1 MTEETSP
8 APARGLARVA
18 MVNAAIQVVAQISNI
33 LIGMVLTPYVL
44 HRLGRD
50 LYGVTVAAGSAY
62 EYMSVMRGGMAAA
75 MRRYVT
81 LHHHGGQPLEAKRYY
96 AVGFWWSGLFRS
108 VILLVSLLL
117 AGPLSR
123 FLRIPANAIIDGS
136 IGVALILTAAVVSDT
151 ATTFGV
157 PIYATGRTS
166 RISTVHMGS
175 IWLRLALVLL
185 AFHLFVPNLRVYGSA
200 ILLTALLPVFVY
212 AWMAWRTGVVGFP
225 VPKPDFGDAEH
236 RRHLFRYGGF
246 ALLWQIAGLLY
257 VSTDNLL
264 IGRIYGAGAITRYS
278 LGTRWYP
285 LIMGFLQGSVL
296 SLTPIFTG
304 MEARGESDRSRDAL
318 RRVVAV
324 TSGLAVPFCLVP
336 CVVGDLFLVHW
347 VGPEYRSS
355 AKYMIAML
363 VPLLLEA
370 SLMPVWMALLARGR
384 IGWIAVGDI
393 VVAVGNV
400 GISLVLALVFK
411 LGLLGFALGNTLALL
426 AKNLLLRPIAAR
438 RDPSFPPTSEF
449 LRSLP
454 KALLGGAPA
463 LLLLYF
469 LRGVI
474 DASLATVVVGGT
486 VGGALCLAGS
496 LLSSVGWRQLRLLMR
511 TALGQRK
518 TTA

>member
-1 MTEETSP
+1 M
-8 APARGLARVA
+8 ARVA
-18 MVNAAIQVVAQISNI
+18 MSNAATQVVAQVSNI

-50 LYGVTVAAGSAY
+50 LYGVAVAAGSAY
-62 EYMSVMRGGMAAA
+62 EYMSLMRGGMAAA

-81 LHHHGGQPLEAKRYY
+81 LHHHAGENDVARRYY
-96 AVGFWWSGLFRS
+96 STGFWWSGIFRS
-108 VILLVSLLL
+108 VILLASLLL

-123 FLRIPANAIIDGS
+123 FLRIPPNAIIDGS

-166 RISTVHMGS
+166 KISGVNLFS
-175 IWLRLALVLL
+175 VWARLALVFL
-185 AFHLFVPNLRVYGSA
+185 AFHLFAPNLRVYGSA
-200 ILLTALLPVFVY
+200 LLLTSLFPVLMY

-225 VPKPDFGDAEH
+225 IPRPDFGDAER

-257 VSTDNLL
+257 VSTDNLF
-264 IGRIYGAGAITRYS
+264 IGRLYGAGAITRYS

-285 LIMGFLQGSVL
+285 LIMGFLQGSVT
-296 SLTPIFTG
+296 SLTPIFTA
-304 MEARGESDRSRDAL
+304 MEARGESERSRDAL
-318 RRVVAV
+318 RRVVAI

-347 VGPEYRSS
+347 VGPEYRGS

-363 VPLLLEA
+363 VPLILEA

-384 IGWIAVGDI
+384 IGWIATGDI
-393 VVAVGNV
+393 IVAVGNV
-400 GISLVLALVFK
+400 GISLLLAVVFK

-438 RDPSFPPTSEF
+438 RDPSFPPTVEF
-449 LRSLP
+449 LRYLP

-463 LLLLYF
+463 LIALYF
-469 LRGVI
+469 MRGVI
-474 DASLATVVVGGT
+474 GGSLLTVIAGGVVGG
-486 VGGALCLAGS
+486 GLCLAGS
-496 LLSSVGWRQLRLLMR
+496 LLASVGRTQLRLLLR
-511 TALGQRK
+511 TALGLRRRP
-518 TTA
+518 A